1 MYETKKMNEYQTSSI
16 MKWENIIQGD
26 RILSVSSDFTNRV
39 VTRLSQE
46 FCFKKRHISIGIVVG
61 ILIGFMMLGLQNRL
75 ETSKNRHSILKEWT
89 RRYHLD
95 DISLEKIEIN
105 LF

>member
-1 MYETKKMNEYQTSSI
+1 MGKYHTRRSNLI
-16 MKWENIIQGD
+16 G
-26 RILSVSSDFTNRV
+26 ILRFHQPGCHSPITGILF
-39 VTRLSQE
+39 Q
-46 FCFKKRHISIGIVVG
+46 KRHISIGIVVG

>member
-1 MYETKKMNEYQTSSI
+1 
-16 MKWENIIQGD
+16 
-26 RILSVSSDFTNRV
+26 
-39 VTRLSQE
+39 
-46 FCFKKRHISIGIVVG
+46 
-61 ILIGFMMLGLQNRL
+61 MMLGLQNRL

>member
-1 MYETKKMNEYQTSSI
+1 MYETEKMNEYQTSSI

-46 FCFKKRHISIGIVVG
+46 FCFKSVISVSVLLSVSSSG
-61 ILIGFMMLGLQNRL
+61 
-75 ETSKNRHSILKEWT
+75 S
-89 RRYHLD
+89 
-95 DISLEKIEIN
+95 
-105 LF
+105 